1 MQRAGQLV
9 LLILGLQLITTSVEG
24 QEVDVYSWP
33 VREERSRNYDVL
45 HYRIELSFEEDT
57 RSFSGETTISLA
69 SLKDGLTACDLD
81 AETFVVENVVD
92 DASRRLE
99 FEQSPGRL
107 SVVLLEPLDYRE
119 TTSFTVSYSATGV
132 DVDAEKYG
140 LSAEYDL
147 GLDFKAKTSDNPQL
161 INTLSWPEGARHWF
175 PCYDHPNDRATQEV
189 VATVQ
194 EGYKVL
200 SNGKLISVTNGQKPG
215 TRRWHWSQ
223 ERTHPTYLSVLV
235 AGPYTIIEDSL
246 GDLPINYWVYE
257 KDEDNALRSF
267 WKTPAIINFFNQE
280 FGYEYPWEKYDQIT
294 IPGIGGGTEC
304 TSATVLGQST
314 IHDERAE
321 QDFPSHGLV
330 AHEAAHQWWGD
341 LVTYRAWRETWIS
354 ESFATYSE
362 YLYTRN
368 DLGEDEGALNL
379 LGKKEAYL
387 REAQRYMRPV
397 VFDRWRYPNDNF
409 DAHTYPK
416 GAAILNMLRWIMGDS
431 AFRKAIA
438 HFLHKHAFQP
448 VDSYDLMKSIK
459 EATGQ
464 NLDWFFDQWIYRPGH
479 PVFEVSS
486 GWDEDRKKLTL
497 SIRQTQDTSKGVPVY
512 RTPVRIGIHTQ
523 RGRIQERFW
532 LEEPEVMLE
541 IDVEERPLLIRFDDG
556 NYLLKEWTFRKST
569 DELLYQLEHDDVIG
583 RMWSAAELVSHG
595 GDSRTLKALIDASRD
610 DPFWGVRRSA
620 VQAVA
625 EIDGKGQLALLRE
638 KALDENSRVR
648 VAALEALGE
657 TGDSGLLEFFV
668 KRFAEDD
675 SYLSQ
680 AEALRSIGKTEPGSA
695 RELLESAAEI
705 KSPRDVIRRAATEA
719 LGGINE

>member
-1 MQRAGQLV
+1 LKRFGRIA
-9 LLILGLQLITTSVEG
+9 LLILGVQLITTPVEG
-24 QEVDVYSWP
+24 EEIDVYSWP
-33 VREERSRNYDVL
+33 LREERSRDYDVL

-69 SLKDGLTACDLD
+69 SLKEGLASCDLD
-81 AETFVVENVVD
+81 AETFVVESVLD
-92 DASRRLE
+92 DASHRLE

-107 SVVLLEPLDYRE
+107 SVLLSEPLGYRE

-140 LSAEYDL
+140 LSADYDL
-147 GLDFKAKTSDNPQL
+147 GLDFKPRTSENPQL

-189 VATVQ
+189 IATVR
-194 EGYKVL
+194 EEYKVL
-200 SNGKLISVTNGQKPG
+200 SNGKLVSVTNGPEPG

-223 ERTHPTYLSVLV
+223 EKTHPTYLSVLV

-257 KDEDNALRSF
+257 EDEDNALRSF
-267 WKTPAIINFFNQE
+267 WKTPAIIHFFNKE

-362 YLYTRN
+362 YLFTRN
-368 DLGEDEGALNL
+368 DLGEDEGAVNL
-379 LGKKEAYL
+379 LAKKNAYL

-397 VFDRWRYPNDNF
+397 VFDRWRYPDDNF

-416 GAAILNMLRWIMGDS
+416 GAVILNMLRWIMGDS
-431 AFRKAIA
+431 AFRETIA

-448 VDSYDLMKSIK
+448 VDTYDLMKSIK

-464 NLDWFFDQWIYRPGH
+464 NLDWFFEQWIFRPGH

-486 GWDEDRKKLTL
+486 RWDESNNKLSL
-497 SIRQTQDTSKGVPVY
+497 NIRQTQDTSKAIPVY
-512 RTPVRIGIHTQ
+512 RTPVVIGIHTQ
-523 RGRIQERFW
+523 HGKILERFW
-532 LEEPEVMLE
+532 LENKEEILGIDLE
-541 IDVEERPLLIRFDDG
+541 EEPLLVRFDEG
-556 NYLLKEWTFRKST
+556 NYLLKEWTFRKSI
-569 DELLYQLEHDDVIG
+569 DELLYQLKSDDVIG
-583 RMWSAAELVSHG
+583 RMWAAGELASHG
-595 GDSRTLKALIDASRD
+595 GDSRALEALTAASRE

-620 VQAVA
+620 IQAVA
-625 EIDGKGQLALLRE
+625 EIDGKGQLSFFRK
-638 KALDENSRVR
+638 KALDENSKVR
-648 VAALEALGE
+648 VAALQALGE
-657 TGDSGLLEFFV
+657 VGDSGLLEFFAN
-668 KRFAEDD
+668 RFVEDD
-675 SYLSQ
+675 SYLVQ
-680 AEALRSIGKTEPGSA
+680 AEALRSIGKTDPGSA
-695 RELLESAAEI
+695 RELLQSATGM
-705 KSPRDVIRRAATEA
+705 KSPRDVIRSAATDA
-719 LGGINE
+719 LRRIKE

>member
-1 MQRAGQLV
+1 MKRFGRIA
-9 LLILGLQLITTSVEG
+9 LLILGVQLITTSLEG
-24 QEVDVYSWP
+24 EEVDVYSWP
-33 VREERSRNYDVL
+33 LREERSRNYDVL

-69 SLKDGLTACDLD
+69 SLKEGLASCDLD
-81 AETFVVENVVD
+81 AETFVVESVLD
-92 DASRRLE
+92 DASHRLE

-107 SVVLLEPLDYRE
+107 SVLLSEPLGYKE

-140 LSAEYDL
+140 LSADYDL
-147 GLDFKAKTSDNPQL
+147 GLDFKPRTSENPQL

-189 VATVQ
+189 IATVRK
-194 EGYKVL
+194 EYKVL
-200 SNGKLISVTNGQKPG
+200 SNGKLISVTNGPEPG
-215 TRRWHWSQ
+215 TRKWHWSQ
-223 ERTHPTYLSVLV
+223 EKTHPTYLSVLV
-235 AGPYTIIEDSL
+235 AGPYAIIEDSL

-257 KDEDNALRSF
+257 KDKDNALRSF
-267 WKTPAIINFFNQE
+267 WKTPAIIHFFNKE

-379 LGKKEAYL
+379 LAKKDAYL

-397 VFDRWRYPNDNF
+397 VFDRWRYPDDNF

-416 GAAILNMLRWIMGDS
+416 GAVILNMLRWIMGDS
-431 AFRKAIA
+431 AFRETIA

-448 VDSYDLMKSIK
+448 VDTYDLMKSIK

-464 NLDWFFDQWIYRPGH
+464 NLDWFFEQWIFRPGH
-479 PVFEVSS
+479 PVFDVSS
-486 GWDEDRKKLTL
+486 RWDESKKRLIL
-497 SIRQTQDTSKGVPVY
+497 NIRQTQDTSKGVPVY
-512 RTPVRIGIHTQ
+512 KTPVVIGIHTQ
-523 RGRIQERFW
+523 RGKILERFW
-532 LEEPEVMLE
+532 LENQEE
-541 IDVEERPLLIRFDDG
+541 IFGIDLDDKPLLVRFDEG

-569 DELLYQLEHDDVIG
+569 DELLYQLKSDDVIG
-583 RMWSAAELVSHG
+583 RMWAAAELAGHG
-595 GDSRTLKALIDASRD
+595 GDSRALEALIAASRE

-625 EIDGKGQLALLRE
+625 TIDGKGQLSFLRE
-638 KALDENSRVR
+638 KALDESSRVR
-648 VAALEALGE
+648 VAALQALGE
-657 TGDSGLLEFFV
+657 AGDSGLLEFFTN
-668 KRFAEDD
+668 RFVEDD
-675 SYLSQ
+675 SYLVQ
-680 AEALRSIGKTEPGSA
+680 AEALRSIGKTDPGSA
-695 RELLESAAEI
+695 RELLQSAAEM
-705 KSPRDVIRRAATEA
+705 KSPRDVIRSAATEA
-719 LGGINE
+719 LGRINQ